1 MMRKQADGKGDN
13 MSMIEFDFEFYTKVP
28 DPDNALWLEANR
40 RLRALTEGH
49 DDITGTS
56 VAIAELTGETTPS
69 RYEARVVVYIRPDN
83 LASVE
88 KADTAEGALKGAL
101 SAVERQ
107 VREAREKL
115 RETWKQP

>member
-1 MMRKQADGKGDN
+1 
-13 MSMIEFDFEFYTKVP
+13 MIEFGFEFYTKVP
-28 DPDNALWLEANR
+28 DPDDALRFEANR

-49 DDITGTS
+49 TDITGAS
-56 VAIAELTGETTPS
+56 VAIEELTGETTPS
-69 RYEARVVVYIRPDN
+69 RFRARVVVYIRPDN

-88 KADTAEGALKGAL
+88 KADTAEGALKGVL

-107 VREAREKL
+107 VREFRKKL